1 MNLRRLSL
9 GISVWLNR
17 FLAASVREENW
28 SSYEDSTEVD
38 SSSGVIMHSSDVSLV
53 AMLFNLVRVA

>member
-1 MNLRRLSL
+1 M
-9 GISVWLNR
+9 NR

-28 SSYEDSTEVD
+28 SSSEDSSEVD
-38 SSSGVIMHSSDVSLV
+38 SSSGVITHSSDVSLV

>member
-9 GISVWLNR
+9 GISVWVNS

-28 SSYEDSTEVD
+28 SSPEDSSAVD
-38 SSSGVIMHSSDVSLV
+38 SSSGVITHSTDMSLV